1 MHEPWLTSIFP
12 SGGQYHWVSEFA
24 PKRHQRFL
32 SFLTGWLSVL
42 GWQTSLVGTA
52 YTAALAIQ
60 GLVALNTVD
69 YAVPGELMFS
79 CSSLFAMEIQRFL
92 KVMRTL
98 C

>member
-1 MHEPWLTSIFP
+1 MLEYGGNGEHGTYSVRESRECMHEPWLTSIFQ

-60 GLVALNTVD
+60 GLIALNTVD
-69 YAVPGELMFS
+69 YAVPGE
-79 CSSLFAMEIQRFL
+79 
-92 KVMRTL
+92 
-98 C
+98 